1 MFVDSYN
8 SFYSNLDILS
18 INDSSFDKRKTYYE
32 TTIKKKKGNKF
43 SYINET
49 NSLIIALR
57 NFSVKYGLDDK
68 KILSDYKFVISF
80 DELISLIR
88 FSLESQQKLNNFL
101 QEDSENIKSFTH
113 NFINNISNYIFSYEK
128 VEKINPISKFRN
140 KIKFSSNKEN
150 ININANKAIKTSR
163 PNYKKSNCII
173 KSSSCVVDMGKTK
186 PKQTKT
192 KVIINRN
199 YQTNLNNLKS
209 NKSTVNSNKVNINS
223 NSNITSNTNINQDE
237 TNNYTKSY
245 FRRKNYKN
253 LTNAFSPVKK
263 PQNKENNKIKVTK
276 TRLNKSAE
284 KRHNPNDYFGN
295 SKPSSKKLKLNKSME
310 KRKTN
315 KSGNKNESKPI
326 SIFSA
331 CEYLKSS
338 SFILKAKNNKENKIE
353 KKEEFNSNNS
363 SNDIKKEDKKIVYYD
378 QNMNLG
384 IRKKIIKANV
394 PRPSNYANKLLE
406 KGIQFITDFNGLK
419 EEELKKKFH

>member
-8 SFYSNLDILS
+8 SFYSNLDLLTN
-18 INDSSFDKRKTYYE
+18 NDSFIDKRKTYYE

-68 KILSDYKFVISF
+68 KILNDYKFVISF

-88 FSLESQQKLNNFL
+88 FSLESQIKLNNFL
-101 QEDSENIKSFTH
+101 QDDSEKIKSFIH

-128 VEKINPISKFRN
+128 VEKINPISKFGN
-140 KIKFSSNKEN
+140 KIKFSTNKEN
-150 ININANKAIKTSR
+150 ININTNKAIKTSR
-163 PNYKKSNCII
+163 TNYKKPNCII
-173 KSSSCVVDMGKTK
+173 KSSSCVVDKGKSK
-186 PKQTKT
+186 IKQPKN
-192 KVIINRN
+192 KVILNRN
-199 YQTNLNNLKS
+199 YQTNLKS
-209 NKSTVNSNKVNINS
+209 NKSTVNSNKINNNS
-223 NSNITSNTNINQDE
+223 NTNFTSNTNRNQEE

-253 LTNAFSPVKK
+253 LTNIFSPIKK
-263 PQNKENNKIKVTK
+263 SQNKENNKIKVTK
-276 TRLNKSAE
+276 TLLNKSAE
-284 KRHNPNDYFGN
+284 RRHNPNDYFKN
-295 SKPSSKKLKLNKSME
+295 DKQNYKKIKLNKSME

-315 KSGNKNESKPI
+315 KSEHKIESKPI

-338 SFILKAKNNKENKIE
+338 SFILKTKNNKENKIE
-353 KKEEFNSNNS
+353 KKEEFNTNNS
-363 SNDIKKEDKKIVYYD
+363 MNDIKKEDKKIVYYD

-406 KGIQFITDFNGLK
+406 KGIKFITDFNGLK